1 MSVGNV
7 QVRARMRYRLGER
20 VSSLPSWNPRNGC
33 WRLTVPSVRE
43 DDIVELQ
50 TRSGHL
56 LIFFESLALAPALC
70 KGRSKCYI
78 AYIHASDLCVLF

>member
-33 WRLTVPSVRE
+33 WRLTVRFFRE
-43 DDIVELQ
+43 EDIVELQ
-50 TRSGHL
+50 TCSGHL
-56 LIFFESLALAPALC
+56 LIALVPALC
-70 KGRSKCYI
+70 KGRSKCHI
-78 AYIHASDLCVLF
+78 AFIHASDLYVLF